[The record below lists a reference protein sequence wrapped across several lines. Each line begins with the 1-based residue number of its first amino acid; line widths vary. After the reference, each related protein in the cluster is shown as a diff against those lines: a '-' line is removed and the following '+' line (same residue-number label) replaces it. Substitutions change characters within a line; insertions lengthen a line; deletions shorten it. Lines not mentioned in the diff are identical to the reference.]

1 MHMRYGAQDMEA
13 WGLRK
18 LRASL
23 LQTRSDCMQRCL
35 YVANIIYPCIQD
47 GAVLLEAGDRLP
59 VKELVQ
65 TKASC
70 CSTLK
75 KLLYT
80 PSLSA
85 RALSVA
91 RTLSARL
98 QQAGHSEAA
107 RLFWLYVAPPVPH
120 LE

>member
-1 MHMRYGAQDMEA
+1 MRYGAQDMEA

-85 RALSVA
+85 RSMDVA
-91 RTLSARL
+91 RLLCSKLR
-98 QQAGHSEAA
+98 QAGHSEAA
-107 RLFWLYVAPPVPH
+107 RVLGLFVAWNQG
-120 LE
+120 